1 MPKEQ
6 VDLQKIS
13 SKELLCEVFVF
24 SVHFC
29 KVILVCKLNLFR
41 HLQDILGIDNQSG
54 TWKK

>member
-24 SVHFC
+24 SVHTF
-29 KVILVCKLNLFR
+29 VSNISMQAQFV
-41 HLQDILGIDNQSG
+41 
-54 TWKK
+54 